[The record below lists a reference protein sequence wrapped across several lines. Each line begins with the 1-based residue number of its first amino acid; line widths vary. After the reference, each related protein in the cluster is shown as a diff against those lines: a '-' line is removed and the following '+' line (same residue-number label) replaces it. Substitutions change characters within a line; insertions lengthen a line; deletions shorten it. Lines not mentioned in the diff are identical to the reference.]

1 MNILIFHPK
10 AEEEYITSFR
20 WYEEK
25 QEGLGTLFEKAVE
38 AIIKKI
44 TKHPQYYGYG
54 RKLYREALEED
65 FPFVVVYK
73 HNENKN
79 EVYVVAVHHTKK
91 SIKGKFRR

>member
-10 AEEEYITSFR
+10 AEQEYITSFR

-25 QEGLGTLFEKAVE
+25 QEGLGELFETVVE
-38 AIIKKI
+38 VIIKKI

-54 RKLYREALEED
+54 RKPYREAIVGD

-73 HNENKN
+73 HNEIKN
-79 EVYVVAVHHTKK
+79 EVYVVAIHHTKK
-91 SIKGKFRR
+91 SVKGKYRR